1 MKHLLIV
8 DDDKTNL
15 TMARNALSDV
25 YKITA
30 VLSGE
35 QALRFLNANI
45 PDLILLDISR
55 IYYDNNLNI
64 LFDLNQHSDLTV
76 SLKARK
82 NPHRMIIV
90 KKLSAEF

>member
-45 PDLILLDISR
+45 PDLILLDINMPEMDGFEVMNAIR
-55 IYYDNNLNI
+55 QDDRLQYVPVI
-64 LFDLNQHSDLTV
+64 FLTADTEPETEC
-76 SLKARK
+76 L
-82 NPHRMIIV
+82 
-90 KKLSAEF
+90 